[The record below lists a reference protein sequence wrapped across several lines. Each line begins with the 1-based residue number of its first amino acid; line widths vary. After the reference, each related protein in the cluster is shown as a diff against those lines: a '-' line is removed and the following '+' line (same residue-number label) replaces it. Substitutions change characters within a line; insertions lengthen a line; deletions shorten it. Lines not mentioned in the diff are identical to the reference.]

1 MNKQTI
7 STEKYN
13 PWRKAAKIT
22 KIINLVLL
30 CVLLLSVG
38 RYCVIQYM
46 VATEAPSSIVLP
58 DDMLPITPKTAIT
71 LYKDKRDYNVDKYYD
86 ALVVKMKEANTDDS
100 YRRDIMLKICPF
112 DIKINS
118 DFAWYIYISTE
129 TNGNTTKGTISFC
142 DYKYIDPAI
151 KQMKESSCLI
161 PFYYQ
166 ELNGEYKYYL
176 QYAGQWYTTT
186 LTEQDVLLALTP
198 SRIVKAAENA
208 YCVNAPFKSGVS
220 VALNETEAPFN
231 WFKNRACTNSPY
243 WASTFMLRD
252 DFSIMTFVNGSLT
265 DTLDKENIRAFAKKT
280 HNPALEHLLDNYNTN
295 TGSLSVTL
303 FPKALSITIPEAV
316 LSAKPLTEE
325 ILQAMYNDII
335 SIWDD
340 YYKYGVAQKNDFSR
354 TQNKSFVESIISK
367 PYYNHFREEVVD

>member
-7 STEKYN
+7 NTEKQN
-13 PWRKAAKIT
+13 LWRKAAKIT

-58 DDMLPITPKTAIT
+58 DDMLPITPKTVIT

-86 ALVVKMKEANTDDS
+86 ALVGKMKEANTDDS
-100 YRRDIMLKICPF
+100 YRRDIMLKMCPF

-118 DFAWYIYISTE
+118 AFSWYTYISTE
-129 TNGNTTKGTISFC
+129 TNGNTTKGNISFC
-142 DYKYIDPAI
+142 DYKYMDTATH
-151 KQMKESSCLI
+151 QMKELSYCV

-186 LTEQDVLLALTP
+186 STEQDVLLALTP

-208 YCVNAPFKSGVS
+208 HCVEAPFKSGMS
-220 VALNETEAPFN
+220 VVLNETEAPFN

-252 DFSIMTFVNGSLT
+252 DCSIRTFVNGSLT

-280 HNPALEHLLDNYNTN
+280 HNPVLEHLLDNYNTN
-295 TGSLSVTL
+295 TGSLAVTL
-303 FPKALSITIPEAV
+303 SPKALPITIPEAV
-316 LSAKPLTEE
+316 LSAKPLTDE

-340 YYKYGVAQKNDFSR
+340 YYQYGVVQKSDFSMA
-354 TQNKSFVESIISK
+354 QNKSFVESIISK
-367 PYYNHFREEVVD
+367 PYYNNFREEVVN